1 MICTTCGKYFHNW
14 HKTNTTCYKFECMED
29 SKKPSQGEVSQ
40 LKKMIIVSPETHTS
54 LFLLKLKMQKHN
66 EGSVTFK
73 EVIDRLIE
81 EHYKIYRMEEK
92 E

>member
-1 MICTTCGKYFHNW
+1 MDMNILRKMLRNAEACLS
-14 HKTNTTCYKFECMED
+14 M
-29 SKKPSQGEVSQ
+29 
-40 LKKMIIVSPETHTS
+40 KKMIIVSPETHTS

-66 EGSVTFK
+66 EGSVTFR

-81 EHYKIYRMEEK
+81 EHYKIYKMEEK

>member
-1 MICTTCGKYFHNW
+1 M
-14 HKTNTTCYKFECMED
+14 FEDC
-29 SKKPSQGEVSQ
+29 KKRGACLT

-66 EGSVTFK
+66 EGNVTFK
-73 EVIDRLIE
+73 DVIDRLLN
-81 EHYKIYRMEEK
+81 EHNKIYHIEEK

>member
-1 MICTTCGKYFHNW
+1 M
-14 HKTNTTCYKFECMED
+14 
-29 SKKPSQGEVSQ
+29 
-40 LKKMIIVSPETHTS
+40 KKMIIVSPETHTS